1 MTTKHLLLAL
11 LTASLVACN
20 PPSSGAPDP
29 VEQDP
34 VPAFPQGTPTGEAV
48 RLTVG
53 PEGGTFTSA
62 DGRLSVQ
69 VPAGAL
75 AAATDLTV
83 QPITNTAPRGGG
95 GAYRLGPAGVTFK
108 QPVQLTFRYGG
119 TLGDAAVGLV
129 LARQDRQGA
138 WQAHL
143 GTAQD
148 RSERTLTARAD
159 RFGDWAWAEAYRLD
173 PEQASVKVGQ
183 SVKFTLMRCV
193 APEPDPLTEDLIAP
207 LISECAP
214 YTLTPFTRNWA
225 VNGTAGGSA
234 TEGTVVKDE
243 GDVAIGTYTAPAQRP
258 DVNPVAV
265 SVDLLRNETGKN
277 TLRLVSTV
285 QVTDE
290 QGPCREVVPGLL
302 TCRYALTR
310 VDGHALP
317 YDLQKQS
324 PYQGDARDRV
334 TGGYLQVSGS
344 AENLA
349 RGEGSYEI
357 RYEFDSKPAGTDRET
372 HRVLNDVGDYLTNA
386 QGTETTFT
394 SIGKVTYTGLI
405 QPGRVEA
412 QNFPMATPVFTG
424 AVKLEFAP

>member
-11 LTASLVACN
+11 LTAALVACN
-20 PPSSGAPDP
+20 PSSGAPDP
-29 VEQDP
+29 VVPGP
-34 VPAFPQGTPTGEAV
+34 VPAFPQGAPTGEAV

-53 PEGGTFTSA
+53 SEGGTFASA

-69 VPAGAL
+69 VPPGAL
-75 AAATDLTV
+75 TAATELSV
-83 QPITNTAPRGGG
+83 QPITNTAPHGGG

-119 TLGDAAVGLV
+119 TLEDAAAGLV
-129 LARQDRQGA
+129 LAGQDRQGA

-143 GTAQD
+143 GTTQD

-159 RFGDWAWAEAYRLD
+159 RFGDWAWAEAYRLH
-173 PEQASVKVGQ
+173 PGQASVKVGQ

-193 APEPDPLTEDLIAP
+193 APEPGPLTDDLIAP
-207 LISECAP
+207 LISECTP

-234 TEGTVVKDE
+234 TQGTVVKDD
-243 GDVAIGTYTAPAQRP
+243 GDVAGGTYTAPAQRP

-265 SVDLLRNETGKN
+265 SVDLVRNETGIN

-285 QVTDE
+285 QVLDE

-302 TCRYALTR
+302 TCQYALTR
-310 VDGHALP
+310 VDGHSLP
-317 YDLQKQS
+317 YDLPKQS

-334 TGGYLQVSGS
+334 TGGYLQVSGTP
-344 AENLA
+344 ENLA

-357 RYEFDSKPAGTDRET
+357 RYRFDNKPAGTDQET
-372 HRVLNDVGDYLTNA
+372 HRELNDVGSYLTNT

-405 QPGRVEA
+405 QAGRVEA
-412 QNFPMATPVFTG
+412 LNFPMATPVFTG
-424 AVKLEFAP
+424 DVKLEFAP